1 MQKEGKA
8 SGGRLQEHEAI
19 LNALVRRD
27 GLALAHSLRTHLRD
41 KHEEV
46 IRGIY

>member
-1 MQKEGKA
+1 MRESKRGA
-8 SGGRLQEHEAI
+8 GHEAI